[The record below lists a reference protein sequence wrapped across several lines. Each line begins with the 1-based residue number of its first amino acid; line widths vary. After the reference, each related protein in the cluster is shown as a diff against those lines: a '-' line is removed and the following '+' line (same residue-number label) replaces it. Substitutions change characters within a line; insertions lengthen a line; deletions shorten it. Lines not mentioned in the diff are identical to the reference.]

1 MNNLFEIE
9 FYNVKK
15 KKRVSVNR
23 SLVAKRAYEKVSK
36 AGNLV
41 IRYSFRSVDEDGTKL
56 SRFCSKR
63 DYDNL

>member
-15 KKRVSVNR
+15 KKRVSVDK
-23 SLVAKRAYEKVSK
+23 SLVVKRAYEKVSK